1 MQGNIALTTDMMLV
15 LGLLL
20 LAGYLFI
27 SEVVRVD
34 VAALIILVLLGVL
47 DLVPAENIFN
57 GFASNAVIAII
68 AVMIVGAGLDRTGV
82 VNVLANQ
89 IVKLGGSTENRI
101 LAMICS
107 SVAVI
112 SGFMQNIGAAA
123 LFVPLVSKISGRT
136 GIPVSRLLMPM
147 GYLAIIGGTLTLVG
161 SSPLILMNDLISNA
175 NRSLPLGVS
184 TIPQFSLF
192 DVTPIGIAM
201 IIAGTGY
208 FLLFGRLLLPA
219 SKVEDVSR
227 KRPQNYFADVY
238 GLRGDVHELL
248 VTMDSPMVGMK
259 VGDAEK
265 LTGAPLILAIR
276 NTDAPR
282 LAPPAEDM
290 IWVGTMLG
298 VMGTK
303 QEVQAFAEQQ
313 QCRLQPRLRTF
324 GHLFNPSL
332 AGITEVV
339 IPPGSSVIGKTIA
352 DSRMRTRFGINVLA
366 INRRGDIINE
376 ELRNQELQVGDC
388 LVSHSS
394 WKNLAKLNQDRDFLV
409 ASDLPKEEARPQKVM
424 YALGFFLLSLTL
436 IIFTDMRLSLALL
449 IGAMGMVLSG
459 VLSMDEA
466 YNAVSWKTVFL
477 LASLIPLGSAME
489 STATAAWLA
498 EGLLLIIGDVPLVVL
513 QIVLAL
519 LATAFT
525 LTMSNVGAAVLL
537 VPLAINVGISMN
549 TDPVPLILIVV
560 LACSNAFLLPTH
572 QVNALVMGPGNY
584 RVADFMRAGI
594 GLSVLF
600 IAVLI
605 GMINLLY

>member
-201 IIAGTGY
+201 IVAGTGY

-265 LTGAPLILAIR
+265 LDGAPLILAIR

-290 IWVGTMLG
+290 IWVGSMLG

-303 QEVQAFAEQQ
+303 QEVQAFAEKQ

-339 IPPGSSVIGKTIA
+339 IPPGSSVIGKTIG

-376 ELRNQELQVGDC
+376 ELRDQELQVGDC

-594 GLSVLF
+594 GLSALF

>member
-1 MQGNIALTTDMMLV
+1 MQTSIALTTDMMLV
-15 LGLLL
+15 LGLLV

-27 SEVVRVD
+27 SELVRVD

-89 IVKLGGSTENRI
+89 IVKFGGSTENRI
-101 LAMICS
+101 LAMICT

-208 FLLFGRLLLPA
+208 FLICGRLLLPA
-219 SKVEDVSR
+219 SRVEDVSR

-238 GLRGDVHELL
+238 GLRGDVYELL

-298 VMGTK
+298 IMGTK
-303 QEVQAFAEQQ
+303 PEVQAFAEQQ
-313 QCRLQPRLRTF
+313 ECRLQPRLRTF
-324 GHLFNPSL
+324 GHLFNPAL

-339 IPPGSSVIGKTIA
+339 IPPGSSVIGKTIG

-366 INRRGDIINE
+366 INRRGEIINE
-376 ELRNQELQVGDC
+376 ELRNQELLVGDC

-394 WKNLAKLNQDRDFLV
+394 WKNLVKLDQDRDFLV
-409 ASDLPKEEARPQKVM
+409 ASDLPKEEARPQKVL

-466 YNAVSWKTVFL
+466 YNSVSWKTVFL

-519 LATAFT
+519 LATGFT

-572 QVNALVMGPGNY
+572 QVNALIMGPGNY

-594 GLSVLF
+594 GLSVVF

>member
-1 MQGNIALTTDMMLV
+1 MQGNIVLTTDMMLV

>member
-265 LTGAPLILAIR
+265 LAGAPLILAIR

-290 IWVGTMLG
+290 IWVGSMLG

-339 IPPGSSVIGKTIA
+339 IPPGSSVIGKTIG

-366 INRRGDIINE
+366 INRRGEIINE

-594 GLSVLF
+594 GLSALF

>member
-201 IIAGTGY
+201 IITGTGY

-219 SKVEDVSR
+219 SKVEDSSR

-265 LTGAPLILAIR
+265 LAGAPLILAIR

>member
-1 MQGNIALTTDMMLV
+1 MQSSIALTTDMMLV
-15 LGLLL
+15 LGLLV

-27 SEVVRVD
+27 SELVRVD

-47 DLVPAENIFN
+47 GLVPAENIFN

-89 IVKLGGSTENRI
+89 IVKLGGSTEIRI
-101 LAMICS
+101 LAMICT

-192 DVTPIGIAM
+192 DVTPIGIAL

-208 FLLFGRLLLPA
+208 FLLFGHFLLPA
-219 SKVEDVSR
+219 SKVEDSSR

-265 LTGAPLILAIR
+265 LEGAPLILAIR

-303 QEVQAFAEQQ
+303 QQVQAFAEQQ

-339 IPPGSSVIGKTIA
+339 IPPGSSLIGKTIG

-366 INRRGDIINE
+366 VNRRGEILNQ

-409 ASDLPKEEARPQKVM
+409 ASDLPKDEARPQKVV
-424 YALGFFLLSLTL
+424 YALSFFLLALTL

-466 YNAVSWKTVFL
+466 YSSVSWKTVFL

-498 EGLLLIIGDVPLVVL
+498 EGLLMIIGDVPLVVL
-513 QIVLAL
+513 QLVLAL
-519 LATAFT
+519 LATMFT
-525 LTMSNVGAAVLL
+525 LTMSNVGATVLL
-537 VPLAINVGISMN
+537 VPLAINVGITMN

-594 GLSVLF
+594 GLSAVF

>member
-1 MQGNIALTTDMMLV
+1 MQSTISLTTDMMLV
-15 LGLLL
+15 LGLLV
-20 LAGYLFI
+20 LAAYMFI
-27 SEVVRVD
+27 SELVRVD
-34 VAALIILVLLGVL
+34 VAALIILLLLGVL
-47 DLVPAENIFN
+47 GLVPAETIFN

-82 VNVLANQ
+82 VNMLANR
-89 IVKLGGSTENRI
+89 IVKLGGATENRI
-101 LAMICS
+101 LAMICG

-123 LFVPLVSKISGRT
+123 LFLPLVSKISART
-136 GIPVSRLLMPM
+136 GISVSRLMMPM
-147 GYLAIIGGTLTLVG
+147 GSLAIIGGTLTLVG

-175 NRSLPLGVS
+175 NRSLPLGIS

-192 DVTPIGIAM
+192 DVTPIGVALIV
-201 IIAGTGY
+201 AGISY
-208 FLLFGRLLLPA
+208 FLLFGRFLLPIA
-219 SKVEDVSR
+219 KVDDHSR
-227 KRPQNYFADVY
+227 TRPKSYFADVY

-248 VTMDSPMVGMK
+248 VTMDSPMVGMQ
-259 VGDAEK
+259 VGEAEK
-265 LTGAPLILAIR
+265 IDGAPLILAIR

-282 LAPPAEDM
+282 LAPPSGDM

-303 QEVQAFAEQQ
+303 QQVQAFADQQ

-324 GHLFNPSL
+324 GHLFNPAL

-339 IPPGSSVIGKTIA
+339 IPPGSSLVGKSIGE
-352 DSRMRTRFGINVLA
+352 SRMRTRIGINVLA
-366 INRRGDIINE
+366 INRRGEIINE
-376 ELRNQELQVGDC
+376 ELRNQVLEVGDC

-394 WKNLAKLNQDRDFLV
+394 WKNLAKLSQDRDFLV
-409 ASDLPKEEARPQKVM
+409 ASDLPKDEARPQKLA
-424 YALGFFLLSLTL
+424 YALVFFLLSLLLITL
-436 IIFTDMRLSLALL
+436 TDMRLSLALL

-466 YNAVSWKTVFL
+466 YAAVSWKTVFL
-477 LASLIPLGSAME
+477 LAALIPLGSAME

-498 EGLLLIIGDVPLVVL
+498 EGLLVIIGDVPLLVV

-519 LATAFT
+519 LATLFT
-525 LTMSNVGAAVLL
+525 LTMSNVGATVLL
-537 VPLAINVGISMN
+537 VPLAINIAISVN
-549 TDPVPLILIVV
+549 ADPIPMILIVV
-560 LACSNAFLLPTH
+560 LGCSNAFLLPTH

-584 RVADFMRAGI
+584 RVADFIRVGI
-594 GLSVLF
+594 GLSTVY
-600 IAVLI
+600 IAVMI

>member
-265 LTGAPLILAIR
+265 LAGAPLILAIR

-290 IWVGTMLG
+290 IWVGSMLG

-303 QEVQAFAEQQ
+303 QQVQAFAEQQ

-339 IPPGSSVIGKTIA
+339 IPPGSSVIGKTIG

-366 INRRGDIINE
+366 INRRGEIINE

-594 GLSVLF
+594 GLSALF

>member
-1 MQGNIALTTDMMLV
+1 MQSTISLTTDMMLV
-15 LGLLL
+15 LGLLV
-20 LAGYLFI
+20 LAAYMFI

-47 DLVPAENIFN
+47 GLVPAETIFN

-82 VNVLANQ
+82 VNMLANR
-89 IVKLGGSTENRI
+89 IVKLGGATENRI
-101 LAMICS
+101 LAMICG

-123 LFVPLVSKISGRT
+123 LFLPLVSKISSRT
-136 GIPVSRLLMPM
+136 GISVSRLMMPM
-147 GYLAIIGGTLTLVG
+147 GSLAIIGGTLTLVG

-175 NRSLPLGVS
+175 NRSLPLGIS
-184 TIPQFSLF
+184 TIPHFSLF
-192 DVTPIGIAM
+192 DVTPIGIVLVV
-201 IIAGTGY
+201 AGIGY
-208 FLLFGRLLLPA
+208 FLLFGRFLLPA
-219 SKVEDVSR
+219 EKIESKSR
-227 KRPQNYFADVY
+227 TRPQSYFADVY

-248 VTMDSPMVGMK
+248 VTMDSPMVGMQ
-259 VGDAEK
+259 VGEAEK
-265 LTGAPLILAIR
+265 IDGAPLILAIR

-282 LAPPAEDM
+282 LAPPSGDM

-303 QEVQAFAEQQ
+303 QQVQAFADQQ

-324 GHLFNPSL
+324 GHLFNPAL

-339 IPPGSSVIGKTIA
+339 IPPGSSLVGKSIGE
-352 DSRMRTRFGINVLA
+352 SRMRTRIGINVLA
-366 INRRGDIINE
+366 INRRGEIINE
-376 ELRNQELQVGDC
+376 ELRNQVLEVGDC

-394 WKNLAKLNQDRDFLV
+394 WKNLTKLSQDRDFLV
-409 ASDLPKEEARPQKVM
+409 ASDLPKDEARPQKLA
-424 YALGFFLLSLTL
+424 YALVFFLLSLLLITL
-436 IIFTDMRLSLALL
+436 TDMRLSLALL

-466 YNAVSWKTVFL
+466 YAAVSWKTVFL
-477 LASLIPLGSAME
+477 LAALIPLGSAME

-498 EGLLLIIGDVPLVVL
+498 EGLLVIIGDVPLLVV

-519 LATAFT
+519 LATLFT
-525 LTMSNVGAAVLL
+525 LTMSNVGATVLL
-537 VPLAINVGISMN
+537 VPLAINIAISVN
-549 TDPVPLILIVV
+549 ADPIPMILIVV
-560 LACSNAFLLPTH
+560 LGCSNAFLLPTH

-584 RVADFMRAGI
+584 RVADFIRVGI
-594 GLSVLF
+594 GLSTVY
-600 IAVLI
+600 IAVMI

>member
-1 MQGNIALTTDMMLV
+1 MQSSIALTTDMMLV
-15 LGLLL
+15 LGLLV

-27 SEVVRVD
+27 SELVRVD

-101 LAMICS
+101 LAMICT

-192 DVTPIGIAM
+192 DVTPIGIAL

-208 FLLFGRLLLPA
+208 FLLFGQLLLPA
-219 SKVEDVSR
+219 SKVEDSSR

-265 LTGAPLILAIR
+265 LADAPLILAIR

-303 QEVQAFAEQQ
+303 QQVQAFAEQQ

-339 IPPGSSVIGKTIA
+339 IPPGSSLIGKTIG

-366 INRRGDIINE
+366 VNRRGEILNE

-409 ASDLPKEEARPQKVM
+409 ASDLPKDEARPQKVM
-424 YALGFFLLSLTL
+424 YALGFFLLALTL

-466 YNAVSWKTVFL
+466 YSSVSWKTVFL

-513 QIVLAL
+513 QLVLAL
-519 LATAFT
+519 LATMFT
-525 LTMSNVGAAVLL
+525 LTMSNVGATVLL

-594 GLSVLF
+594 GLSAVF

>member
-201 IIAGTGY
+201 IVAGTGY

-265 LTGAPLILAIR
+265 LDGAPLILAIR

-290 IWVGTMLG
+290 IWVGSMLG

-303 QEVQAFAEQQ
+303 QEVQAFAEKQ

-339 IPPGSSVIGKTIA
+339 IPPGSSVIGKTIG

-376 ELRNQELQVGDC
+376 ELRDQELQVGDC